1 MHLTA
6 IVCTRNSV
14 ASLGA
19 CLSSLLA
26 AGVDDLI
33 VVDAGSV
40 DGSQELAVQFGALVL
55 SDDGVGL
62 GAARNVG
69 IAASCGDFVLNM
81 GSDNILPPGQLD
93 VMVSALDGADGV
105 GAVTFVDDSGFI
117 AFGLNA
123 WRRGRFRPGPVS
135 VIGTPS
141 LFRGDLLRVNPFD
154 EQRRFSDDSELCE
167 RWARDLGARF
177 VISEAFVFES
187 GRSSWRELMAR
198 CRTYG
203 VSDGEVFR
211 SGCRSGWSWQRRLV
225 SLAHPWRVDVVLPVR
240 HLPWRSAVAALPF
253 LILFAGLRY
262 FYWIGSV
269 MWSAKF
275 WRDAVERTVRTMAQ
289 TLLAL
294 LGNQAVNVVA
304 LDWGQML
311 SITVGAGIVCVLT
324 AIVATGVGDHESASF
339 HAASGD

>member
-1 MHLTA
+1 MRLTA

-14 ASLGA
+14 ESLGG

-26 AGVDDLI
+26 SGVDDLI

-81 GSDNILPPGQLD
+81 GADNILPPGQLD

-105 GAVTFVDDSGFI
+105 GAVTFVDGSGFI
-117 AFGLNA
+117 ASGLNA

-141 LFRGDLLRVNPFD
+141 LFDGDLLRANPFNAA
-154 EQRRFSDDSELCE
+154 RRFSDDSELCE

-187 GRSSWRELMAR
+187 GRSSWRELVAR

-211 SGCRSGWSWQRRLV
+211 AGCRSGWSWRRRLI
-225 SLAHPWRVDVVLPVR
+225 SLAHPWRVDVMIPVR
-240 HLPWRSAVAALPF
+240 NLSVREWLPALPF

-262 FYWIGSV
+262 FYW
-269 MWSAKF
+269 
-275 WRDAVERTVRTMAQ
+275 VR
-289 TLLAL
+289 
-294 LGNQAVNVVA
+294 
-304 LDWGQML
+304 
-311 SITVGAGIVCVLT
+311 
-324 AIVATGVGDHESASF
+324 E
-339 HAASGD
+339 